1 MLLLLLLFDLSSISC
16 LRKRKLLSRLG
27 FLPTAGFN
35 TGAGRFGCG
44 LSSSFGDCGGGGE
57 VVEDDDFLEIG
68 LEEEG
73 RSMMSSSSDRMRV
86 AV

>member
-1 MLLLLLLFDLSSISC
+1 M
-16 LRKRKLLSRLG
+16 SRLG

-44 LSSSFGDCGGGGE
+44 LSSSFGDCGGGGGD
-57 VVEDDDFLEIG
+57 VVEADDFFEIG

-73 RSMMSSSSDRMRV
+73 RSVMSSSSDRMRV